1 MNSEPDSADD
11 DASYR
16 YWKAATSY
24 LSTPAKREAA
34 EEFLRTRLKGG
45 RGADTLFALILL
57 LEANGAFLLS
67 IPERYDC
74 ELLQPLGNLLN
85 GFRSEFQTQAESQ
98 RQTSRA
104 ISVAHDEIGHA
115 ATNIG
120 QVSADFER
128 KLHAAVLGI
137 DMKEVATRLSNTLEH
152 AALKPM
158 ETVIRNLENSRSK
171 MEQATAS
178 AQTSVETWRKVHF
191 GGILANCL
199 IIAGLVALILSGVAY
214 WQVKRHFD
222 QRLAAEIIRMDSNY
236 GALNELLGF
245 GIDIR
250 VAAWTDADG
259 KPVHDGYILT
269 LSNALDARIRKLNGK
284 SEATILVKQETL
296 QEQMERTEK
305 DREESIM
312 KQFEKFTH
320 VR

>member
-1 MNSEPDSADD
+1 MNSETDPED

-16 YWKAATSY
+16 YWKAAISL

-34 EEFLRTRLKGG
+34 EEFLRTRLEGG

-152 AALKPM
+152 AALKPT
-158 ETVIRNLENSRSK
+158 ETVLRNLENSRSK

-199 IIAGLVALILSGVAY
+199 VIAGLVALILSGMSY
-214 WQVKRHFD
+214 WQCKRHFD
-222 QRLAAEIIRMDSNY
+222 QCLVAEIARMDSNF
-236 GALNELLGF
+236 GAINELLGF

-250 VAAWTDADG
+250 VAAWTDANG
-259 KPVHDGYILT
+259 EPVHDGYILT
-269 LSNALDARIRKLNGK
+269 LSNAVDARIKKTNDTT
-284 SEATILVKQETL
+284 EANILVKQETP
-296 QEQMERTEK
+296 QEQKERTEK
-305 DREESIM
+305 DRQEAVL
-312 KQFEKFTH
+312 KQFKKSAH
-320 VR
+320 AR